1 MTIAIVEFLGLLL
14 YEVLCAFLLGA
25 FSEMKPQRKTTYLL
39 VALLPLAL
47 MTMFHSENIGND
59 TGEYIKFF
67 WQCKYTAWQNLFTST
82 RFESGYALFVSVC
95 SYLFDSAQSI
105 LVAEGLF
112 VYIALGRWLKK
123 WCKAPGMFCIFL
135 VAALQFDGWMSM
147 QRQALAVA
155 VLFWAF
161 DALVE
166 KKWIQFIVITLLAAQ
181 FHNAA
186 YVFLLAYPA
195 VYFLNSSKEQ
205 NHNLLRFN
213 ILAIVGCIGTMIAY
227 HFLLAMLLSHFAT
240 YQYYAN
246 GAYMDGE
253 TRLAIILQIAVYGL
267 LLLVPY
273 ILTRTIYIKDR
284 FLQLLYKLSIINLG
298 FVILASQATVLT
310 RLAGV
315 YSLYAFL
322 LYTECVSRMKY
333 RGNRLIVLTVTIALF
348 AIYGA
353 VITVYRTPSW
363 QTTYPFEWCF

>member
-82 RFESGYALFVSVC
+82 RFEAGYVLFVGVC
-95 SYLFDSAQSI
+95 SYIFDSAQSI
-105 LVAEGLF
+105 FVAEGLF

-227 HFLLAMLLSHFAT
+227 HFLLATLLSHFAT
-240 YQYYAN
+240 
-246 GAYMDGE
+246 
-253 TRLAIILQIAVYGL
+253 
-267 LLLVPY
+267 
-273 ILTRTIYIKDR
+273 
-284 FLQLLYKLSIINLG
+284 
-298 FVILASQATVLT
+298 
-310 RLAGV
+310 
-315 YSLYAFL
+315 
-322 LYTECVSRMKY
+322 
-333 RGNRLIVLTVTIALF
+333 
-348 AIYGA
+348 
-353 VITVYRTPSW
+353 
-363 QTTYPFEWCF
+363 